1 MDINI
6 RKAIIDNFKNFSSD
20 ELHQTIDE
28 AINSQEE
35 KILPGLGVFL
45 ELIWNES
52 SIEFR
57 QEIISKLSKT
67 LNK

>member
-6 RKAIIDNFKNFSSD
+6 RKAIIDNFKNFSNE

-28 AINSQEE
+28 AIKSQEE
-35 KILPGLGVFL
+35 KVLPGLGVFL
-45 ELIWNES
+45 ELIWDNS
-52 SIEFR
+52 SIEFK

-67 LNK
+67 LSK

>member
-20 ELHQTIDE
+20 ELHQTINE
-28 AINSQEE
+28 AVKSKEE

-45 ELIWNES
+45 ELFWEDS
-52 SIEFR
+52 TSAEK
-57 QEIISKLSKT
+57 EIFINKLIAK
-67 LNK
+67 LK

>member
-20 ELHQTIDE
+20 ELNQTINE
-28 AINSQEE
+28 AVKSKEE

-45 ELIWNES
+45 ELFWEDS
-52 SIEFR
+52 TSAEK
-57 QEIISKLSKT
+57 EIFINKLIAK
-67 LNK
+67 LK

>member
-6 RKAIIDNFKNFSSD
+6 RKAIIENFKNFSNE

-28 AINSQEE
+28 AIKSQEE

-45 ELIWNES
+45 ELFWEDS
-52 SIEFR
+52 TSAEK
-57 QEIISKLSKT
+57 EIFINKLIAK
-67 LNK
+67 LK

>member
-6 RKAIIDNFKNFSSD
+6 RKAIIENFKNFSNE

-28 AINSQEE
+28 AIKSQEE

-45 ELIWNES
+45 ELFWEDSTS
-52 SIEFR
+52 SEK
-57 QEIISKLSKT
+57 EIFINKLIAK
-67 LNK
+67 LK

>member
-6 RKAIIDNFKNFSSD
+6 RKAIIENFKNFSNE

-28 AINSQEE
+28 AIKSQEE

-45 ELIWNES
+45 ELFWEDS
-52 SIEFR
+52 TSAEK
-57 QEIISKLSKT
+57 EIFINKLIPK
-67 LNK
+67 LK